1 MNCIA
6 VYHVPFEDLG
16 TFAAPVIDH
25 GYEVTYRH
33 AGSAPL
39 SEAEWRDTDLIIVL
53 GGPIGA
59 NDTAAY
65 PWLDAEIRGLQSRL
79 KLKRPTLGI
88 CLGAQLMAVALGGK
102 VMRRTVAGDA
112 SAVEIGWSAL
122 KISAGAGL
130 LERLRGVPVLHWHGD
145 NIVLPK
151 GMAPAAATE
160 GTPCQAFHLET
171 HALGIQFHAEFEAG
185 ALEQWLTGH
194 AVELRHAGVDL
205 GKLRE
210 ETLRH
215 GRALDLAGK
224 ALMRDWLSGL
234 AATTQSKEHPN
245 KRNLKNM
252 ENNVTGKK
260 PVQELRDPVLYHD
273 GCNICLDIARALSST
288 MPSLKVVD
296 LKLHPEMKSDAAARG
311 IVALPC
317 LVIEEKVL
325 PIAPH
330 SELADI
336 GTTGH

>member
-16 TFAAPVIDH
+16 TFSVPVIEH

-65 PWLDAEIRGLQSRL
+65 PWLDAEIRGLHSRL

-102 VMRRTVAGDA
+102 VVRRTGADNV
-112 SAVEIGWSAL
+112 SAAEIGWSAL
-122 KISAGAGL
+122 ALSAGAGV

-145 NIVLPK
+145 NIVLPQ

-160 GTPCQAFHLET
+160 GTPCQAFHVEPY
-171 HALGIQFHAEFEAG
+171 ALGIQFHAEFDAG

-194 AVELRHAGVDL
+194 AVELQHAGVDL

-210 ETLRH
+210 ETLRR
-215 GRALDLAGK
+215 GGALNLAGK
-224 ALMRDWLSGL
+224 ALIRDWLSGL
-234 AATTQSKEHPN
+234 DATTQLNDDST
-245 KRNLKNM
+245 KRSFKNM

-260 PVQELRDPVLYHD
+260 PVQELRDPILYHD
-273 GCNICLDIARALSST
+273 GCNICLDIAHALSST

-330 SELADI
+330 SELVDI
-336 GTTGH
+336 GTDGH

>member
-16 TFAAPVIDH
+16 TFSSPVIEH
-25 GYEVTYRH
+25 GYQVTYRH

-59 NDTAAY
+59 NDTATY

-79 KLKRPTLGI
+79 ELKRPTLGI

-102 VMRRTVAGDA
+102 VIRRTDA
-112 SAVEIGWSAL
+112 SNVPAAEIGWSAL
-122 KISAGAGL
+122 EMGAGAGL
-130 LERLRGVPVLHWHGD
+130 LDRLRGVPVLHWHGD
-145 NIVLPK
+145 NIVLPQ

-160 GTPCQAFHLET
+160 GTPCQAFQVAP
-171 HALGIQFHAEFEAG
+171 HALGIQFHAEFDADV
-185 ALEQWLTGH
+185 LEQWLTGH

-210 ETLRH
+210 ETRRH
-215 GRALDLAGK
+215 GSALSLAGK
-224 ALMRDWLSGL
+224 ALIRDWLSGL
-234 AATTQSKEHPN
+234 DAASQLKDNPI
-245 KRNLKNM
+245 KRALKNL
-252 ENNVTGKK
+252 EHDVTGIK
-260 PVQELRDPVLYHD
+260 PVQEVRDSILYHD
-273 GCNICLDIARALSST
+273 GCNICLDIARVLSST

-296 LKLHPEMKSDAAARG
+296 LKLHPEMKSEAAAKA
-311 IVALPC
+311 IAALPC
-317 LVIEEKVL
+317 LVIGEKVF

-336 GTTGH
+336 GTDGH